1 MLTGHDVMLIG
12 ATATITA
19 AFFTLNYTLFWYSVI
34 VFIAY
39 LILKMITEEDHDH
52 VLQ

>member
-12 ATATITA
+12 GTASITA
-19 AFFTLNYTLFWYSVI
+19 ALFTQDFTLFWYSAI

-39 LILKMITEEDHDH
+39 FILKTITEEDHDH